1 MGQPKEESFVLNSAD
16 TTAIPSGNRTDTS
29 ASVMGDIWKYQVP
42 SGQAHILKAGHRFSA
57 YISDTAPAE
66 AGAGTCRVQIE
77 IRDQS
82 QKEKEIIFGPV
93 LYATV
98 KEFQQ
103 DDKMARLDIQRD
115 YVVEEK
121 FFIVVMGIDDTGI
134 DESNSYFKLETIR
147 VRKGL

>member
-1 MGQPKEESFVLNSAD
+1 MVSENFSRGIEKMTENNFVTLSGSVTLASGIDAKTKSNLSTLHLHSA
-16 TTAIPSGNRTDTS
+16 AFLARS
-29 ASVMGDIWKYQVP
+29 AAKC
-42 SGQAHILKAGHRFSA
+42 
-57 YISDTAPAE
+57 E
-66 AGAGTCRVQIE
+66 
-77 IRDQS
+77 
-82 QKEKEIIFGPV
+82 KEKEIIFGPV
-93 LYATV
+93 LYASI

-103 DDKMARLDIQRD
+103 DDKMARLDLQKE